1 MAGRISRQP
10 GDDPDTIH
18 WRGDQREDLPSR
30 LSDIPE
36 AYRHTPRRYLPRKHG
51 GTNPRRLSMNPGGM
65 RIRCRRGDK
74 SRKLLSRSQVQPLVG
89 RPAKIPSPAANAPPS
104 RARTA
109 SPVFE
114 NLELRAAAGLAF
126 GFRLRPFG
134 GTAADSPPV
143 AAQDLD
149 PCRWADSP
157 ALHLAVGVET
167 MVVGQL
173 DSPSFG
179 QGVPLVAGH
188 WAPGET
194 GIGRDNIS
202 RVNGGSAR
210 RPVRS

>member
-1 MAGRISRQP
+1 MIPTPSIGAVINAKISHRACRTFP
-10 GDDPDTIH
+10 RPTDIH
-18 WRGDQREDLPSR
+18 
-30 LSDIPE
+30 
-36 AYRHTPRRYLPRKHG
+36 PRRYLPRKHG

-104 RARTA
+104 RARTT

>member
-10 GDDPDTIH
+10 GMIPTPSIGAVINAKISHRACRTFPRPTDIH
-18 WRGDQREDLPSR
+18 
-30 LSDIPE
+30 
-36 AYRHTPRRYLPRKHG
+36 PRRYLPRKHG

-126 GFRLRPFG
+126 SFAF
-134 GTAADSPPV
+134 A
-143 AAQDLD
+143 
-149 PCRWADSP
+149 
-157 ALHLAVGVET
+157 
-167 MVVGQL
+167 
-173 DSPSFG
+173 PS
-179 QGVPLVAGH
+179 V
-188 WAPGET
+188 
-194 GIGRDNIS
+194 
-202 RVNGGSAR
+202 AR
-210 RPVRS
+210 RRILHQ